1 MTAPYGRL
9 MVLHITIIIG
19 GMAIA
24 MTGAPSAAVLILV
37 LLKTALDLGLHL
49 AEHRLGRCHGDSRPA
64 HTGGL
69 PVTLRLGA
77 SVPVTRVAFDPR
89 FDRLVPDGTPITP
102 HADGAIWAEGPV
114 YVPDEDAV
122 LWSDVRSNA
131 VRRWSDADGDSIV
144 FQPSDFANG
153 HTLDHD
159 GTVLAC
165 EHGRRRI
172 SRYER
177 DGTRSTV
184 VDRFGAGRF
193 NSPNDIVV
201 ASDGAIWFTDP
212 PYGILDDSEGYK
224 ADSEQDG
231 CFVYRVDRASG
242 EVTVAS
248 RDLVHPNG
256 LAFSPDESVMYVSD
270 TSIARPAAG
279 TTTCSHSTSP
289 TARRLVRPRVF
300 CVMEPGVSDG
310 FRVDVDGNVWT
321 SAGDGIHVLDA
332 DGVELGRII
341 LPEEASNCQFGGP
354 DGRRLFI
361 TATSTLWS
369 LPVGIRGVVT
379 PWVKDPTSQAPR
391 RRRGRPGSGARATR
405 ARRSARPGSDSARIA
420 AARRPALVALPMAT
434 VATGTPRGIWTIDSS
449 ESRPPR
455 CWVGIG
461 TPMTGRAVLAASIP
475 GGGRRRRRRRR

>member
-1 MTAPYGRL
+1 M
-9 MVLHITIIIG
+9 
-19 GMAIA
+19 
-24 MTGAPSAAVLILV
+24 
-37 LLKTALDLGLHL
+37 
-49 AEHRLGRCHGDSRPA
+49 
-64 HTGGL
+64 
-69 PVTLRLGA
+69 TLRLGV
-77 SVPVTRVAFDPR
+77 SVPVTRVAFDSR
-89 FDRLVPDGTPITP
+89 FDRLVPEGTPITP

-114 YVPDEDAV
+114 YIPDEDAV

-165 EHGRRRI
+165 EHGRRRV

-184 VDRFGAGRF
+184 VDRFGAGRL

-270 TSIARPAAG
+270 TSIARPGGENHHMLAFDVAQG
-279 TTTCSHSTSP
+279 
-289 TARRLVRPRVF
+289 RRLENPRVF

-321 SAGDGIHVLDA
+321 SAGDGIHVLAA

-354 DGRRLFI
+354 DGRRLFV

-379 PWVKDPTSQAPR
+379 PWVTE
-391 RRRGRPGSGARATR
+391 
-405 ARRSARPGSDSARIA
+405 SD
-420 AARRPALVALPMAT
+420 
-434 VATGTPRGIWTIDSS
+434 
-449 ESRPPR
+449 
-455 CWVGIG
+455 
-461 TPMTGRAVLAASIP
+461 
-475 GGGRRRRRRRR
+475 

>member
-1 MTAPYGRL
+1 M
-9 MVLHITIIIG
+9 
-19 GMAIA
+19 
-24 MTGAPSAAVLILV
+24 
-37 LLKTALDLGLHL
+37 
-49 AEHRLGRCHGDSRPA
+49 
-64 HTGGL
+64 
-69 PVTLRLGA
+69 TLRLGV

-89 FDRLVPDGTPITP
+89 FDRLVADGTPITP

-114 YVPDEDAV
+114 YIPDEDAV

-165 EHGRRRI
+165 EHGRRRV

-184 VDRFGAGRF
+184 VDRFGAGRL

-201 ASDGAIWFTDP
+201 DSDGAIWFTDP

-270 TSIARPAAG
+270 TSIARPGGENHHMLAFDVAQG
-279 TTTCSHSTSP
+279 
-289 TARRLVRPRVF
+289 RRLENPRVF

-354 DGRRLFI
+354 DGRRLFV

-379 PWVKDPTSQAPR
+379 PWVTETD
-391 RRRGRPGSGARATR
+391 
-405 ARRSARPGSDSARIA
+405 
-420 AARRPALVALPMAT
+420 
-434 VATGTPRGIWTIDSS
+434 
-449 ESRPPR
+449 
-455 CWVGIG
+455 
-461 TPMTGRAVLAASIP
+461 
-475 GGGRRRRRRRR
+475 